1 MLRYDSL
8 VVAAGCT
15 DAYFGGMTNGRCSRR
30 A

>member
-1 MLRYDSL
+1 MMLRYDSL

-15 DAYFGGMTNGRCSRR
+15 DAYFGMTNGRCSRP